1 MGFLELGSE
10 IYFSFFKLVVVF
22 SFFFIIGNS
31 IFHFVDVE
39 EHLNIPQIDFATNML
54 NSAISTIQGAKGL
67 DFAVAIP
74 ALIVGVFGLMIQ
86 AFINS
91 ILLVRF
97 VINFFVNNIL
107 TVLGVPAS
115 TSILAGEVVSW
126 IAILPAII
134 GIIADIGRLI
144 FYMLFG
150 MRK

>member
-10 IYFSFFKLVVVF
+10 IYFSFFKLVIVF
-22 SFFFIIGNS
+22 SFFFLIGNS
-31 IFHFVDVE
+31 IFNFVNVSQY
-39 EHLNIPQIDFATNML
+39 LNIPQIDFATDML
-54 NSAISTIQGAKGL
+54 NAAISTIQGAKGL

-74 ALIVGVFGLMIQ
+74 ALIVSVFGLMIQ

-97 VINFFVNNIL
+97 IINYFINNIL
-107 TVLGVPAS
+107 IVLGIPAS
-115 TSILAGEVVSW
+115 TSILVGEVVSW
-126 IAILPAII
+126 IAILPAIV

-150 MRK
+150 VRK